1 MTSLTSVDKIL
12 QSFPLQDVPPL
23 VGEPTFDSINSLH
36 RILKANAAS
45 VPSALGGGVLG
56 HLALV
61 IPPTEYATLCPTP
74 FTTPINPG
82 PTPVHAIAGATAAQL
97 AAEDRLHTE
106 SLRIWNLYQNTDK
119 ALKRQLLSTVESI
132 YVRALS
138 NRNTGFANVTTL
150 ALIQHLLRV
159 HGRITAHDL
168 EENFT
173 RFKKPWDPNAPF
185 ETLIEQMD
193 DAVDFANAG
202 GIPISAPQLINTAYT
217 LLFNTGAF
225 ADACREWRRRPAVDH
240 TWDNFKIHFAIA
252 HEDNRLVQQHT
263 TQGGGYHTANNAMDS
278 FVTDTAE
285 AFANLATAAAS
296 DRDVLRTLTNTN
308 NDLLQQLSAKDAEI
322 SKLRSQLGSTK
333 PPRGHSNHNG
343 NNDENRP
350 PRDPNKK
357 RFKNDNY
364 CWSHG
369 YDIHPTHNSSSCH
382 FPREGHKKE
391 ATRCNTMGG
400 SQIAINNKY

>member
-61 IPPTEYATLCPTP
+61 IPPAKYATLCPTP

-82 PTPVHAIAGATAAQL
+82 PTPVQAIAGATAAQL

-106 SLRIWNLYQNTDK
+106 SLRIWNLYQNIDK
-119 ALKRQLLSTVESI
+119 ALERQLLSTVESI

-168 EENFT
+168 EENFP

-185 ETLIEQMD
+185 ENLIEQMD

-225 ADACREWRRRPAVDH
+225 ADACREWRR
-240 TWDNFKIHFAIA
+240 
-252 HEDNRLVQQHT
+252 
-263 TQGGGYHTANNAMDS
+263 
-278 FVTDTAE
+278 
-285 AFANLATAAAS
+285 
-296 DRDVLRTLTNTN
+296 
-308 NDLLQQLSAKDAEI
+308 
-322 SKLRSQLGSTK
+322 
-333 PPRGHSNHNG
+333 
-343 NNDENRP
+343 
-350 PRDPNKK
+350 
-357 RFKNDNY
+357 
-364 CWSHG
+364 
-369 YDIHPTHNSSSCH
+369 
-382 FPREGHKKE
+382 
-391 ATRCNTMGG
+391 
-400 SQIAINNKY
+400 